1 MKIFRQLA
9 LNASL
14 VCLVVAPSICA
25 AQELSPDLQK
35 KLDAFL
41 RGMEAR
47 SPELRQKDKAVRA
60 RYKDAI
66 AIDALVP
73 NTPQGYVGGTIED
86 WEKMAALSFD
96 YGVDHVSFTAA
107 VDETMTPLTIIDWIG
122 QALKYWKSNP
132 DKYHLVY
139 SVEDIYTAKK
149 NGKRAITMNF
159 QGSNALGGNLNMV
172 DVYYQLGIRQ
182 MNFAYNVQNHMSA
195 GNGVEPERDGGLSK
209 AGKRLVKEMNRVGMV
224 IDCTHSSNK
233 TCLDAAELS
242 TNPIVH
248 SHSNTRGVYD
258 MPRNAPDEVVKAIAK
273 TDGVICTNGV
283 GAFLN
288 EEGNAAPADIAKHV
302 NYVKELVGARH
313 TCYGS
318 DYVDPDMIAES
329 AIWILSNPEAYPPEQ
344 GYGKPSQ
351 VAHSG
356 DIWGVVPIL
365 EKEYGW
371 SEEEI
376 RGFLGE
382 NLIRVYKANW
392 K

>member
-1 MKIFRQLA
+1 MFQFVGLLLTA
-9 LNASL
+9 Q
-14 VCLVVAPSICA
+14 CSIA
-25 AQELSPDLQK
+25 IAQELSPELQD
-35 KLDAFL
+35 KLDKFL
-41 RGMEAR
+41 VGLEAR
-47 SPELRQKDKAVRA
+47 SHDLREQDKAVRT

-73 NTPQGYVGGTIED
+73 NTPEGYVGGSIAD
-86 WEKMAALSFD
+86 WEKMVALSID

-122 QALKYWKSNP
+122 KALKYWNSQP

-139 SVEDIYTAKK
+139 SVEDIYQAKK
-149 NGKRAITMNF
+149 DGKFAVSMNF
-159 QGSNALGGNLNMV
+159 QGSNPLGGNLNMV
-172 DVYYQLGIRQ
+172 DVYYRLGVRQL
-182 MNFAYNVQNHMSA
+182 NFAYNVQNTFSA
-195 GNGVEPERDGGLSK
+195 GNGVDPDRDSGLSK

-233 TCLDAAELS
+233 ACLDAAELS
-242 TNPIVH
+242 TKPIVH

-258 MPRNAPDEVVKAIAK
+258 MPRNTPDEVVQAIAK

-288 EEGNAAPADIAKHV
+288 EEGRASPENIAEHV
-302 NYVKELVGARH
+302 EYVKQLVGARH
-313 TCYGS
+313 TCWGS

-351 VAHSG
+351 TAQSG
-356 DIWGVVPIL
+356 DIWGVVAVL
-365 EKEYGW
+365 EDKYGW
-371 SEEEI
+371 NEEEI

-392 K
+392 N